1 MFLDDSG
8 HQAECHTCFQIYT
21 ADEETDGIQ
30 FGRDLPGAVCHGFGI
45 GACLEPDENDP
56 VTNARHHAVVV
67 AAGHQFLQRRRSGFS
82 LAALTEST
90 AE

>member
-1 MFLDDSG
+1 MFFDDPG

-56 VTNARHHAVVV
+56 VTN
-67 AAGHQFLQRRRSGFS
+67 GPSPRRSSCCRAPISSETGDPDFRW
-82 LAALTEST
+82 LP
-90 AE
+90 